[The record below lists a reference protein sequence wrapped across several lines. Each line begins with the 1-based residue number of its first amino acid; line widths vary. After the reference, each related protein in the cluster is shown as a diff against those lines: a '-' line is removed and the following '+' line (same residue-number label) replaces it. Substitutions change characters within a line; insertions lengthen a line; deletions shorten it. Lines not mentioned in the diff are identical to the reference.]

1 MTLTVIDLLLWHQ
14 LETFDKWLFTKI
26 NSQFTNSFFDYLM
39 PYLRN
44 SNYWIP
50 LYLFLFFFVVLNFK
64 TNGWWWCLFFLCLI
78 SLTDIISSRF
88 FKDVVERVRPCND
101 IDMFSHIRLLVACPA
116 GYSFTSSH
124 AANHFGMASF
134 FFFTFRHIISKWAWM
149 PFVWAF
155 FIVYA
160 QVYVGVHYPLDVL
173 GGAALGMLIAWTL
186 ALFFN
191 KRFGFANFDKQQ
203 IA

>member
-1 MTLTVIDLLLWHQ
+1 
-14 LETFDKWLFTKI
+14 
-26 NSQFTNSFFDYLM
+26 
-39 PYLRN
+39 
-44 SNYWIP
+44 
-50 LYLFLFFFVVLNFK
+50 
-64 TNGWWWCLFFLCLI
+64 
-78 SLTDIISSRF
+78 
-88 FKDVVERVRPCND
+88 
-101 IDMFSHIRLLVACPA
+101 MFSHIRLLVACPA